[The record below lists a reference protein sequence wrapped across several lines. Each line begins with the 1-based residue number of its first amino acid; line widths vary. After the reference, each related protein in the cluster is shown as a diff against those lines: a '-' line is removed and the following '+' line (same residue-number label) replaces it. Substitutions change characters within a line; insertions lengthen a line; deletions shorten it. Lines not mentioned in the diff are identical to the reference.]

1 MSWII
6 SRERAGEYQ
15 QYKDTWSVDGIG
27 RWGVSGDGL
36 LPLQYLDKY
45 RAQRRMQLEAEKDP
59 GWNYEINY
67 YE

>member
-6 SRERAGEYQ
+6 TRQRAGEYQ
-15 QYKDTWSVDGIG
+15 QFKDTWNANGIG
-27 RWGVSGDGL
+27 RWGNSGDGL
-36 LPLQYLDKY
+36 PLQYPDEY